1 MKQWENRVGF
11 LRRCA
16 LPGLLLALLLSACSD
31 NSSTNEHRVQT
42 TRCITD
48 VSASDRHSFECDGVA
63 FDVMLTEACIAR
75 PCGLIVDVHGFLSN
89 PQQQELRSNLARAA
103 KDKGGYIVVQPGE
116 LSEPPSWQPE
126 VHNPVVFEFMQQAIE
141 AYSVDEDRVHF
152 TGFSQGGLM
161 TWQFV
166 CEHPEVIASAAPLS
180 AIEVGCFRSGEG
192 PVRDVPILF
201 ISGVEDILIRYFNP
215 TAALS
220 VPYTLMQVMH
230 DYDMV
235 SVDADAY
242 SFSPRGDLVKNAAG
256 RVDAVAE
263 GVAFEVLDGSE
274 QAGYLWTRYTAT
286 DGTVFE
292 HLRHDNGHVYPD
304 NPDSELFPE
313 EPAVWFSI
321 GEAILQFFIDNPKG

>member
-1 MKQWENRVGF
+1 MKRRKPAVGL
-11 LRRCA
+11 LRWCA
-16 LPGLLLALLLSACSD
+16 LPGALALLLTACNDS
-31 NSSTNEHRVQT
+31 SSTAARSVQT

-48 VSASDRHSFECDGVA
+48 VSAADRHSFECDGVV
-63 FDVMLTEACIAR
+63 FDVLLTEACIAE
-75 PCGLIVDVHGFLSN
+75 PCGLIVDVHGWLSN

-116 LSEPPSWQPE
+116 QGEPPSWQPE

-141 AYSVDEDRVHF
+141 AYAVDEKRVHF
-152 TGFSQGGLM
+152 TGFSQGGRM

-166 CEHPEVIASAAPLS
+166 CEHADVIASAAPLS
-180 AIEVGCFRSGEG
+180 AIETGCFRSGDG
-192 PVRDVPILF
+192 PGVDVPVLF
-201 ISGVEDILIRYFNP
+201 ISGVEDILVRYFSP

-220 VPYTLMQVMH
+220 VPYTLLQVMY
-230 DYDMV
+230 DYDMTT
-235 SVDADAY
+235 VDADAY
-242 SFSPRGDLVKNAAG
+242 NFSPCGDLVTNAAG
-256 RVDAVAE
+256 RVDVARE
-263 GVAFEVLDGSE
+263 DVSFEVLDGSE
-274 QAGYLWTRYTAT
+274 EASYLWTRYTAA

-292 HLRHDNGHVYPD
+292 HLRHNNGHVYPD